1 MNPYNTENV
10 IILRSVFGKVNNK
23 YYINPCKDPKTGLF
37 PSCVRRVD
45 SHGDMIL
52 SDADRNSEEPLIP
65 EDRVFIIEDGTTF
78 DLSIPQAAAEW
89 AAIEHC
95 KLISASRN
103 AKDKFGV
110 NVIDGEDTTK
120 VRNYKTAFNSRY
132 GTAELYVERPGED
145 TKRRVNKKQTIHNA
159 RAFVFD
165 DDLEGLLIKVKLL
178 GRDMRHQPLADVQ
191 DFLLEIAEKNPE
203 RIINLYSGD
212 DMNLRILFMEA
223 LENRVIVNKNNVFTY
238 ADSVIL
244 GASEQAVLS
253 WMKDAKNLKVLE
265 LIRKD
270 VHPELYSIENPDAI
284 KALKAVE
291 DTKTAGAKSKG
302 SN

>member
-1 MNPYNTENV
+1 
-10 IILRSVFGKVNNK
+10 
-23 YYINPCKDPKTGLF
+23 
-37 PSCVRRVD
+37 
-45 SHGDMIL
+45 
-52 SDADRNSEEPLIP
+52 
-65 EDRVFIIEDGTTF
+65 
-78 DLSIPQAAAEW
+78 
-89 AAIEHC
+89 
-95 KLISASRN
+95 
-103 AKDKFGV
+103 
-110 NVIDGEDTTK
+110 
-120 VRNYKTAFNSRY
+120 
-132 GTAELYVERPGED
+132 
-145 TKRRVNKKQTIHNA
+145 
-159 RAFVFD
+159 
-165 DDLEGLLIKVKLL
+165 
-178 GRDMRHQPLADVQ
+178 
-191 DFLLEIAEKNPE
+191 
-203 RIINLYSGD
+203 
-212 DMNLRILFMEA
+212 MEA